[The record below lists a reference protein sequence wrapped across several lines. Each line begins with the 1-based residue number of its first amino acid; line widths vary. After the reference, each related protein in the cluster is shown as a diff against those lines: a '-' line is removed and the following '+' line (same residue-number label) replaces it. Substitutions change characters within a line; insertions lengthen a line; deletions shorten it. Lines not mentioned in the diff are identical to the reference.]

1 MRKITKAGIV
11 MLNKEAILNDGGNF
25 TPPYNLLNESN
36 LDYLVDIVDSEM
48 FGQPLYPEVYD
59 KASVLFFNIIC
70 NHIFMDGN
78 KRTGLVVA
86 LTYLE
91 AHNFQLKEEIT
102 QEILLAFVLKV
113 ASGESS
119 LDECREW
126 FKDHIVV
133 L

>member
-48 FGQPLYPEVYD
+48 FGQPLYPVVYD